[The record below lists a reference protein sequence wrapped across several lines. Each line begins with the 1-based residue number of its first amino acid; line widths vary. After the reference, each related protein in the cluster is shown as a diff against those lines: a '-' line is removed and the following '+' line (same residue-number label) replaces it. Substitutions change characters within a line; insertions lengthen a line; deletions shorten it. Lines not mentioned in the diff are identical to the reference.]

1 MWLPKL
7 VACYDAAGLRG
18 TQAEWELGRGPTVS
32 HIELMKFRLKI
43 RKQNGTLLSQ
53 TNVVLLIEYDVL
65 AIMYYELN
73 TLKCVL
79 HISFGYR
86 VICYWSLIT
95 GNL

>member
-1 MWLPKL
+1 M
-7 VACYDAAGLRG
+7 
-18 TQAEWELGRGPTVS
+18 
-32 HIELMKFRLKI
+32 I

-79 HISFGYR
+79 HISFGYK

>member
-7 VACYDAAGLRG
+7 VACYDSAGLRG
-18 TQAEWELGRGPTVS
+18 TQAEWELGTVS
-32 HIELMKFRLKI
+32 HLELMKFRLMI
-43 RKQNGTLLSQ
+43 RKQNGTILSQ

-65 AIMYYELN
+65 AIMYYEIN

-86 VICYWSLIT
+86 FICYWSLIT

>member
-18 TQAEWELGRGPTVS
+18 TQAEWKLGTVS
-32 HIELMKFRLKI
+32 LLELMRFRLMI
-43 RKQNGTLLSQ
+43 RKNMAQLSK

-65 AIMYYELN
+65 AIMYYEIN

-79 HISFGYR
+79 HISFGYKD
-86 VICYWSLIT
+86 ICYWSLIT

>member
-1 MWLPKL
+1 M
-7 VACYDAAGLRG
+7 
-18 TQAEWELGRGPTVS
+18 
-32 HIELMKFRLKI
+32 I

-53 TNVVLLIEYDVL
+53 TNVVLSIEYDVL
-65 AIMYYELN
+65 AIMYYERN

-79 HISFGYR
+79 HISSGYR

>member
-1 MWLPKL
+1 M
-7 VACYDAAGLRG
+7 
-18 TQAEWELGRGPTVS
+18 
-32 HIELMKFRLKI
+32 I

-65 AIMYYELN
+65 AIMYYEIN

-79 HISFGYR
+79 HISFRYR
-86 VICYWSLIT
+86 FICYWSLIT